1 MTLIFTYELT
11 QTNEKTEDL
20 PMSYLYLYN
29 PGNYQLHIT
38 HSLKLLAF
46 VATRFHNMFNRKYEG
61 CYHRRRKTGR

>member
-29 PGNYQLHIT
+29 PGNYQLHIN
-38 HSLKLLAF
+38 AF
-46 VATRFHNMFNRKYEG
+46 VKIAGVRGHEIL
-61 CYHRRRKTGR
+61 